1 MASQNAQKIDATQAV
16 ELAKADLY
24 TPVCLDCLRSGKCHT
39 CGCSTCQSCGGSGY
53 RYVTSMKG
61 TRTTRNAD
69 GHYMVTGG
77 TGGPAV
83 YSQAE
88 LRSQFSQ
95 HICKE
100 CYVSNAPLYKCYKC
114 TGSKMDPYAAS
125 AMGYTLCLVF
135 CAHQGSV
142 HRCMCTRCKKAADEH
157 DEKWAGN

>member
-1 MASQNAQKIDATQAV
+1 MASQSAQKIDATQAV
-16 ELAKADLY
+16 ELGKADLY
-24 TPVCLDCLRSGKCHT
+24 TPVCLDCMRSGKCHA
-39 CGCSTCQSCGGSGY
+39 CGCSSCRGCGGSGY

-69 GHYMVTGG
+69 GCYMVTGG
-77 TGGPAV
+77 TSGPAV

-88 LRSQFSQ
+88 LRSKFGQ

-114 TGSKMDPYAAS
+114 TDRKMGLDAAS
-125 AMGYTLCLVF
+125 AMGYTTCFVF
-135 CAHQGSV
+135 CV
-142 HRCMCTRCKKAADEH
+142 HHGVVNREMCTDCKRASDEH